1 MPNPNYNLKR
11 GDVIEYTET
20 YQWDYTI
27 GDPALARYGIVESV
41 EGRYIN
47 VRTGKN
53 SFEQITDD
61 LICAQQWI
69 GGFIDNPNAPYS
81 ALTLQKNAELNEL
94 LETEYLDPRF
104 DFLDMYGEDLG
115 DDGSI

>member
-1 MPNPNYNLKR
+1 MSNPNYDLKR
-11 GDVIEYTET
+11 GDVIEYTDE
-20 YQWDYTI
+20 YQQDYTI

-41 EGRYIN
+41 CGRYIN

-61 LICAQQWI
+61 LICAQQWF
-69 GGFIDNPNAPYS
+69 GGFPEHC
-81 ALTLQKNAELNEL
+81 TELNEL
-94 LETEYLDPRF
+94 LETEYATEWFHPDDISMRAEDDWFSSL
-104 DFLDMYGEDLG
+104 DLG